1 VTIPDLR
8 LGAQRI
14 AHLAYASGWSS
25 PARCDRPVG
34 RRVARPEELR
44 RACRSGNDFTPAHAL
59 QNLTIHFYFC
69 VVAAALGYF
78 PRGPTRRTVVRMAE
92 ALGVSPDALW
102 PGFGGVSVRL
112 LITLLPNC
120 SWSSG
125 SALGHQGWSPGS
137 RAWSMFDQFVCK
149 FLCITCTPPP
159 WAGLGFAWRGSLT
172 RNGRERHALTI
183 NGHH

>member
-1 VTIPDLR
+1 LLTRRVGRLQPVATGRWGGGWHALRNSEGRAEAATTSPQRTLSKTSPSISTFALSPPR
-8 LGAQRI
+8 LGI
-14 AHLAYASGWSS
+14 SLAVPHALRSASG
-25 PARCDRPVG
+25 
-34 RRVARPEELR
+34 
-44 RACRSGNDFTPAHAL
+44 RA
-59 QNLTIHFYFC
+59 
-69 VVAAALGYF
+69 
-78 PRGPTRRTVVRMAE
+78 TRRTVVRMAE

-137 RAWSMFDQFVCK
+137 RGWSKFDQFVCK

-159 WAGLGFAWRGSLT
+159 WAGLGFTWRGSLT
-172 RNGRERHALTI
+172 RNDWERHALTI